1 MCSWETSLPIEDK
14 ISVLSSILPNCG
26 GQEREP
32 QYGELFQSVPVCH
45 VPGYARDGDRD
56 RGSQTETDENGNVI
70 AGSSDSS
77 DSEETH
83 ATQASGAR
91 TYQESDGTFA
101 EDADGNRYYTDKK
114 GNVTYNVDSYN
125 YVDSNGDIIT
135 DGYGYIDPYTGAY
148 IQ

>member
-1 MCSWETSLPIEDK
+1 M
-14 ISVLSSILPNCG
+14 
-26 GQEREP
+26 
-32 QYGELFQSVPVCH
+32 
-45 VPGYARDGDRD
+45 
-56 RGSQTETDENGNVI
+56 I
-70 AGSSDSS
+70 AGSSDNS

-83 ATQASGAR
+83 TTQASGAL

-101 EDADGNRYYTDKK
+101 EDADGNRYYTDKN

-135 DGYGYIDPYTGAY
+135 DGYGYIDTYTGAY